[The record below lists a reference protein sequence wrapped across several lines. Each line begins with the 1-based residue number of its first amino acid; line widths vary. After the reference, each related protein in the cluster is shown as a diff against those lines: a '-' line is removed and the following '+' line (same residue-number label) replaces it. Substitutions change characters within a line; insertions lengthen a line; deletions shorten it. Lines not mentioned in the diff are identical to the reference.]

1 MSENAK
7 ILIVDDEE
15 VVRLSIRKAL
25 KKEEYIIND
34 VSSAAEA
41 LESLQQNKY
50 DIVLTDLMMPEMDG
64 MQLLEEIR
72 KVDRQMRVIMV
83 TGYATMSIAM
93 KALKNGAF
101 DFIAKPFTR
110 DEISGVV
117 RRATRLEADDR
128 NAAQPVDQ
136 MVGPVQTGNMYRL
149 GDHVWARIEDAGAV
163 RIGVEENFLG
173 AVCNLMSINLR
184 NEGDP
189 IEQGK
194 TCAMI
199 TGSDAH
205 VHSLYSPLSGRI
217 LKVNQDIRDDP
228 SLACKDPRGKG
239 WLYLIEPTNLEFEVD
254 NLTLVSTGS

>member
-7 ILIVDDEE
+7 ILVVDDEE

-25 KKEEYIIND
+25 KKENYNIDD
-34 VSSAAEA
+34 VSSAADA
-41 LESLQQNKY
+41 INSLEQNHY

-64 MQLLEEIR
+64 MQLLEHIR
-72 KVDRQMRVIMV
+72 KQDRQMRVIMV

-93 KALKNGAF
+93 KALKLGAF

-110 DEISGVV
+110 EELSGVV
-117 RRATRLEADDR
+117 RRATRLEADGISGDKLE
-128 NAAQPVDQ
+128 QLS
-136 MVGPVQTGNMYRL
+136 GPVKTGNIYRL

-173 AVCNLMSINLR
+173 AICNLMSINLR
-184 NEGDP
+184 NEGDT

-205 VHSLYSPLSGRI
+205 IHSLYAPLSGKV
-217 LKVNQDIRDDP
+217 LEVNQAIRDDP
-228 SLACKDPRGKG
+228 ALACKDPRGKG
-239 WLYLIEPTNLEFEVD
+239 WLYLVEPTNLEFEVE
-254 NLTLVSTGS
+254 NLTLVATDS